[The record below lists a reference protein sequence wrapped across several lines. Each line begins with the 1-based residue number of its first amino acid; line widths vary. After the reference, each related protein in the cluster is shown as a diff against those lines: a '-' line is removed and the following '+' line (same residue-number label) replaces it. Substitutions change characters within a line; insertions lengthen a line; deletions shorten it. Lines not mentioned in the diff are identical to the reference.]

1 MKTEKKKG
9 HISLKTHF
17 FTGILVT
24 APLFLTAYIV
34 VELVAFVDSAVE
46 SIIPTAYNPNTYLPY
61 GIPGMGIV
69 LLIFF
74 FTLVG
79 MLTANFIGQAFMRL
93 GRAIISHTP
102 VISGVYNAFKKIF
115 ETVLGQDK
123 NAAFKQAV
131 LVEYP
136 RKGLWTIAFLTGP
149 VYDGIQKQLPK
160 QKLVSIYVP
169 TTPNPTSGFFLY
181 VDKSDIIVLDI
192 PVEEALK
199 MILSTGIVNPTDK
212 SVTQKNRKSE

>member
-1 MKTEKKKG
+1 MKKKKTNK
-9 HISLKTHF
+9 SLKTHF

-24 APLFLTAYIV
+24 APIFLTIYIA
-34 VELVAFVDSAVE
+34 VELITFIDSGVAAL
-46 SIIPTAYNPNTYLPY
+46 IPAKYNPNTYLPY

-69 LLIFF
+69 LLLIF

-93 GRAIISHTP
+93 GHNIIEHTP
-102 VISGVYNAFKKIF
+102 VISGLYNAFKKIF

-149 VYDGIQKQLPK
+149 VYKDIQKQIPNK
-160 QKLVSIYVP
+160 KLVSIYVP

-181 VDKSDIIVLDI
+181 VDKADIIVLNI

-199 MILSTGIVNPTDK
+199 MILSTGIVNPLEK
-212 SVTQKNRKSE
+212 PKARKKAK

>member
-1 MKTEKKKG
+1 MKKKKTRT
-9 HISLKTHF
+9 SLKTHF

-34 VELVAFVDSAVE
+34 VELVTFIDSAVAAL
-46 SIIPTAYNPNTYLPY
+46 IPTAYNPNTYLPY

-69 LLIFF
+69 LLLIF
-74 FTLVG
+74 FTLIG

-93 GRAIISHTP
+93 GHNIIEHTP

-149 VYDGIQKQLPK
+149 VYGGIQKQIPD

-181 VDKSDIIVLDI
+181 VDKSEIIVLDI
-192 PVEEALK
+192 PVDDALK
-199 MILSTGIVNPTDK
+199 MILSTGIVNPTK
-212 SVTQKNRKSE
+212 KLPLKKTRQTK